1 MRMNVTAAALAAV
14 SAAACGPA
22 LAQPFIEIEWEGT
35 GRYDPFQPELLELFG
50 GRAVFDA
57 AASPISSDS
66 SFIGFEAVEAEWYSV
81 TPSGEPETQY
91 APEDAFL
98 YYRPPTGSLTVLVDV
113 DLGVSLSFS
122 QTTSAFMVGMD
133 SLPDDPASY
142 AFTGGSGDLVTAS
155 GRQGG
160 AIWSPGSGFNN
171 GIFRYWIREVENPNP
186 PEPCFADLD
195 GNGILDLT
203 DVNLFIN
210 GFVAGC
216 P

>member
-1 MRMNVTAAALAAV
+1 MRTIIAATLTAIAATT
-14 SAAACGPA
+14 PA
-22 LAQPFIEIEWEGT
+22 LAQPFIEIEWEGAS
-35 GRYDPFQPELLELFG
+35 RYDPFNPELLELFG

-57 AASPISSDS
+57 AAPPTSSDS

-81 TPSGEPETQY
+81 TPSGEPETQH
-91 APEDAFL
+91 APEDGFL
-98 YYRPPTGSLTVLVDV
+98 YYRPPTGSLTVIVDV

-122 QTTSAFMVGMD
+122 QTTSAFMIGMD

-171 GIFRYWIREVENPNP
+171 GSFRYWIREVENPNP
-186 PEPCFADLD
+186 PEPCIADAD

-203 DVNLFIN
+203 DVNLFAAT
-210 GFVAGC
+210 FVAGC